1 VTGHSLGIIGNRAIS
16 TRGKACITSTIKTM
30 QWLIQIHEFK
40 KKEKA
45 IRKKRGIGMDIMA
58 LLKSLMV
65 GAGTEI
71 QKVESQS

>member
-1 VTGHSLGIIGNRAIS
+1 
-16 TRGKACITSTIKTM
+16 M

-40 KKEKA
+40 IKEKGT
-45 IRKKRGIGMDIMA
+45 RKKRGIGMDIMA

-71 QKVESQS
+71 QKVESQYPKLGDNVA